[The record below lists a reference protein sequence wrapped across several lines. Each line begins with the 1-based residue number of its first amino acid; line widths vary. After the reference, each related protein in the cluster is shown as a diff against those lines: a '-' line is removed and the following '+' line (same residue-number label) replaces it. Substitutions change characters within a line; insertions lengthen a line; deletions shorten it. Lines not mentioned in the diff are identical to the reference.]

1 MQSHARGFWRSPGG
15 NRGITPKPMQRLA
28 IRVSARSHSP
38 LTWQVLESPRWKP
51 GDRAQT
57 HATLRDA
64 RVRSL
69 PLAAYL
75 AGSGKPPEETGGSY
89 PNTCDASRC
98 TCPLASARGLPGLAT
113 RPRNRLRSELATT
126 SGLQLPCR
134 PDHRLA
140 EAAPALPCLQNGVPS
155 G

>member
-1 MQSHARGFWRSPGG
+1 MQSPAYGFWRSPGG
-15 NRGITPKPMQRLA
+15 NRGITPKCMQRLA
-28 IRVSARSHSP
+28 MRVSARFRSR

-51 GDRAQT
+51 GDRTQT
-57 HATLRDA
+57 HATPRDV

-75 AGSGKPPEETGGSY
+75 AGSGKPPVETGGSY

-98 TCPLASARGLPGLAT
+98 TCPLAPARGLPGLAT
-113 RPRNRLRSELATT
+113 RPRNRLRSRLAST
-126 SGLQLPCR
+126 SGPPRPCH

-140 EAAPALPCLQNGVPS
+140 EAAPALPCLQNGAPS